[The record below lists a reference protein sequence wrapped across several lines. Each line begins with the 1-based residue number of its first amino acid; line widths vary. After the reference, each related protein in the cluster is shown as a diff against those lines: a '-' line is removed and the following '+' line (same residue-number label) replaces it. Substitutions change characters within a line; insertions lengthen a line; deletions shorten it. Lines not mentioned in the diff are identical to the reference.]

1 MVVERYSRSI
11 TTNRWMI
18 LSGTDSLLAEVSL
31 IPLTV
36 MHFLPCIPIY
46 NLHLSKTYLIKLS
59 SRKSDCDYIIMLHC
73 ITNINI
79 FFYLFYFTQISSFP
93 FLIFLVADIF
103 SFRSGFLFCF
113 CLFVCLHLVSCIP
126 YDASF
131 SVLSIIDSSLCFI
144 YRLVSDDGRDKYCN
158 QTCEDMIYAISIFA
172 RQFFFQ
178 FCQ

>member
-79 FFYLFYFTQISSFP
+79 FF
-93 FLIFLVADIF
+93 IF
-103 SFRSGFLFCF
+103 SILRRFPLFPSWFFLLLISLVFGVDFCF
-113 CLFVCLHLVSCIP
+113 VFVYLYVFILCLVYPMMPVSPCCPLLIP
-126 YDASF
+126 PC
-131 SVLSIIDSSLCFI
+131 VLSI
-144 YRLVSDDGRDKYCN
+144 V
-158 QTCEDMIYAISIFA
+158 
-172 RQFFFQ
+172 
-178 FCQ
+178 